1 MAARFRGVRSAHYC
15 FIIVCHINTP
25 IQKMNI
31 RYDFADIDSNDSAD
45 QSCHSVEHTY
55 VSILYQIPNHKTL
68 TYKVLHVLR
77 CTQLYITNNG
87 RC

>member
-1 MAARFRGVRSAHYC
+1 MNLDAGVG
-15 FIIVCHINTP
+15 IL
-25 IQKMNI
+25 
-31 RYDFADIDSNDSAD
+31 
-45 QSCHSVEHTY
+45 
-55 VSILYQIPNHKTL
+55 VSGTVDYTVSGVWCLVSGVISTAKPNPSISMSRLYQIPNYKTL